1 MNDVL
6 NILRNG
12 LLKLATSAAMG
23 LHYTSWDDQTVRK
36 ELENAEKEMTEAA
49 IKADRFNEFLA
60 NSTQEEIDALSELGF
75 SRWDD
80 PDDEG
85 YQLRL
90 IPLYAVSLLDPELEV
105 TSIMDSV
112 KKLKDADTD
121 IRFGC
126 IAYGVKIKLPMYRN
140 KE

>member
-12 LLKLATSAAMG
+12 LLHLASSASMG
-23 LHYTSWDDQTVRK
+23 LHYTSWDDHVIRK
-36 ELENAEKEMTEAA
+36 ELESAQKLMQESAITAE
-49 IKADRFNEFLA
+49 RFNEFLA
-60 NSTQEEIDALSELGF
+60 NSTQEDIDTLSELGF
-75 SRWDD
+75 ARWSD
-80 PDDEG
+80 PDEEG

-90 IPLYAVSLLDPELEV
+90 IPLYAVSMLDPELEV
-105 TSIMDSV
+105 TSIGEDTC
-112 KKLKDADTD
+112 KLKDADTD

-126 IAYGVKIKLPMYRN
+126 IAYGVKVRLPMYRN

>member
-12 LLKLATSAAMG
+12 LLRLANSAAMG
-23 LHYTSWDDQTVRK
+23 LHYTSWDDQTVRN
-36 ELENAEKEMTEAA
+36 ELERAEKAMTEAA

-60 NSTQEEIDALSELGF
+60 NSTQEDLDALAELGF
-75 SRWDD
+75 SSWCG
-80 PDDEG
+80 PDENG

-105 TSIMDSV
+105 TSIMDDVS
-112 KKLKDADTD
+112 KLKDVDLD

-140 KE
+140 KD